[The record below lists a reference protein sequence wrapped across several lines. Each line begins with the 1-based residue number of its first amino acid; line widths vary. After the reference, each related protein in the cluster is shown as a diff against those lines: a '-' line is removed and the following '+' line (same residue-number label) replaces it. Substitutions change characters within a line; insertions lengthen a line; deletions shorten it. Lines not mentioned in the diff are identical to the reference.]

1 MDISKL
7 NLDKD
12 TKEFL
17 TLITQLKKSDK
28 EKYVEVKGLVK
39 GILISSSGY
48 ERQNLK
54 IWCQI
59 WNKIK

>member
-54 IWCQI
+54 I
-59 WNKIK
+59 